1 MSKRGVSA
9 ADKRTNIQTY
19 LHMTKTFYLQ
29 RELEKVSSKELKM
42 KPEVMVEVLEQ
53 LVEDGLVRKEKI
65 GRSDETNSLDPI
77 A

>member
-19 LHMTKTFYLQ
+19 LHTTKAFYLQ
-29 RELEKVSSKELKM
+29 RELEKISSKELKM

-65 GRSDETNSLDPI
+65 GRFISGSC
-77 A
+77 